1 MPPSEA
7 LSRSQLAQQ
16 QAQPPPPHSQASE
29 HKDQPSASASP
40 RDHMESGLAAL
51 QQGSYSAMSNDT
63 PSEDADARNKSKRE
77 LSTSKRAAQNRA
89 AQVSSFLTLSLIT
102 TWHMY

>member
-1 MPPSEA
+1 MPPAEA
-7 LSRSQLAQQ
+7 LSRSQLAQ
-16 QAQPPPPHSQASE
+16 AQPPPQSHASE
-29 HKDQPSASASP
+29 NKDQTSASASP

-89 AQVSSFLTLSLIT
+89 AQVSSFLTLPKIT
-102 TWHMY
+102 ACRMC

>member
-7 LSRSQLAQQ
+7 LSRSQLAQA
-16 QAQPPPPHSQASE
+16 QAPPGQSHASE

-51 QQGSYSAMSNDT
+51 QQSSYSTMSNDT

-89 AQVSSFLTLSLIT
+89 AQVNSFHTLPTIT
-102 TWHMY
+102 ACQMY

>member
-7 LSRSQLAQQ
+7 LSRSQLAQAQ
-16 QAQPPPPHSQASE
+16 QPPPQSHASE
-29 HKDQPSASASP
+29 HKDQPSASASASP

-51 QQGSYSAMSNDT
+51 QQGSYSTMSNDT

-89 AQVSSFLTLSLIT
+89 AQVSSFLLY
-102 TWHMY
+102 HH